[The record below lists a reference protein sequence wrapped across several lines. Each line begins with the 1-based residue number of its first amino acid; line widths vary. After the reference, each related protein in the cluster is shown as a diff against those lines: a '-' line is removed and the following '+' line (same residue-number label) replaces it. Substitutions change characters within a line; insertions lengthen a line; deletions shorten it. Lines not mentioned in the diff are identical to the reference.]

1 MNDMLDFYD
10 LVQRARQ
17 EQQKVICFIRPES
30 STLYDLYVVRDLLDP
45 EVNLNEYNFKE
56 PKGVESITLDLTNEK
71 EIDGI
76 QSESIQHL
84 TTSCVVDYDI
94 NIKNIIDRLKV
105 YLGYLN
111 KIATLPHHEWDFLYL
126 YARSV
131 ETQRKVAKQLGVTIQ
146 QLYNYIF
153 VNEIKEPDK
162 RVYFAKISPFK
173 FNYVGMVYINI
184 YTFDIYLQLYYH
196 PDIDIF
202 INGVTRPIVGNMLV
216 AIFPGD
222 SSEQVISQYANFQS
236 DFTKIIF
243 IQTVV

>member
-1 MNDMLDFYD
+1 MDMLDFYD

-30 STLYDLYVVRDLLDP
+30 STLYDLYVIRDVLDP

-56 PKGVESITLDLTNEK
+56 AKGVESIALDLTNDK
-71 EIDGI
+71 QTDSI

-84 TTSCVVDYDI
+84 VTSSVIDYDT

-111 KIATLPHHEWDFLYL
+111 KTATPPHHEWDFLYL
-126 YARSV
+126 YSRSI

-153 VNEIKEPDK
+153 INEIKEPDK
-162 RVYFAKISPFK
+162 RVYFAKITPFK
-173 FNYVGMVYINI
+173 FNYVGMAYINI
-184 YTFDIYLQLYYH
+184 YTFDIYLQLYYR

-202 INGVTRPIVGNMLV
+202 INGITRPISGNLLV
-216 AIFPGD
+216 AIFPAD
-222 SSEQVISQYANFQS
+222 SSEQVISQFVNFQS
-236 DFTKIIF
+236 DFTKVIF
-243 IQTVV
+243 VQTRV